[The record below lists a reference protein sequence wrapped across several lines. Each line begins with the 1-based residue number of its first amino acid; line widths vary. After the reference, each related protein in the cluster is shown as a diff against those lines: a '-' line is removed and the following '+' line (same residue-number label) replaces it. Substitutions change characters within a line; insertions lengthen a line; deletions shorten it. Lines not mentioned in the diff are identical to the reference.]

1 MYRTLDGFYLM
12 KKVHFRLDLHDKI
25 GYAKFVLCGIL
36 TSMVTE
42 VLESQYY

>member
-25 GYAKFVLCGIL
+25 GYAKFVLSGIL
-36 TSMVTE
+36 TSMVIE
-42 VLESQYY
+42 VLKSQYY